1 MRDKCIPFLYFIPQ
15 KLPIKKIMKRRDTTA
30 KAPKM
35 RPKTGFLLKNEL
47 KMLFFEHYFPFY
59 YEYKHLFRG
68 RKNTLD
74 EES

>member
-1 MRDKCIPFLYFIPQ
+1 
-15 KLPIKKIMKRRDTTA
+15 MKRRDTTA